1 MAGRFTST
9 DGTASARVV
18 IEQRADSGFVL
29 REGFRYRD
37 EGADLDLTVL
47 PADLPVTDLAS
58 VPWFLRWFVPAY
70 GRHSLAA
77 LLHDHLIENGA
88 RLVPPVS
95 RVRADEI
102 FLAALGDLRVPLV
115 RRHLMWAAVNL
126 KTRLNRGGLARF
138 GMQAWIV
145 ASLLGTAT
153 LLGAIVAREPLLT
166 IGAVIAP
173 IAGALMWWPQF
184 RIGLVAGYGA
194 ALLGPPAITISIAY
208 ATYALTERA
217 VGRGRWLVSPFLFSR
232 RPAGASPPGNLATT
246 KQKGRD

>member
-1 MAGRFTST
+1 MAGRFTSV
-9 DGTASARVV
+9 DGAAPARVV
-18 IEQRADSGFVL
+18 IEQRSDTAFIL

-37 EGADLDLTVL
+37 EDARLDITVL
-47 PADLPVTDLAS
+47 PADLPETDLAT

-77 LLHDHLIENGA
+77 LLHDHLLENGH

-102 FLAALGDLRVPLV
+102 FLAALGDLGVPLV

-126 KTRLNRGGLARF
+126 ETRLGRGGRSRF
-138 GMQAWIV
+138 GMQVWLL

-153 LLGAIVAREPLLT
+153 LLFALLAGEPWILLGVVVAP
-166 IGAVIAP
+166 V
-173 IAGALMWWPQF
+173 AGALLWWPQL

-194 ALLGPPAITISIAY
+194 AVLGPPAVWIALAY
-208 ATYALTERA
+208 AVYWFSETGLAALRGDAEEPQRPM
-217 VGRGRWLVSPFLFSR
+217 GRPDLDL
-232 RPAGASPPGNLATT
+232 
-246 KQKGRD
+246 